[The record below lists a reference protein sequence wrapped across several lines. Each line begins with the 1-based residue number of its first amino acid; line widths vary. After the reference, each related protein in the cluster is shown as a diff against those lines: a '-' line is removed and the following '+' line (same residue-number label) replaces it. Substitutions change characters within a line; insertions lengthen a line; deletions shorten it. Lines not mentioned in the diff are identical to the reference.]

1 MTLSLGFIC
10 SLLKSADIFLTDC
23 NSLWIETTELEYL
36 GVTKVEYGEGG
47 GEDQIHPPI

>member
-10 SLLKSADIFLTDC
+10 SLLKSTDIFLIDC
-23 NSLWIETTELEYL
+23 SSLWIATTELEYL
-36 GVTKVEYGEGG
+36 GVTKVEYWEGD